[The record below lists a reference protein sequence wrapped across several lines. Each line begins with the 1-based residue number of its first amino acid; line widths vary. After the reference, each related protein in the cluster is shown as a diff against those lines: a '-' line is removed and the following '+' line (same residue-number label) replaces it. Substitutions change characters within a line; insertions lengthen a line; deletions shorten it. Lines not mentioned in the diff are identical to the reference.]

1 MARTL
6 AQFLPGL
13 GPRRK
18 SCASVTTMAASADEN
33 CHGFGQLTAC
43 SMARVLHNLG
53 SMKTIPAIQRY
64 MSTSPHTIGAEQTL
78 QKAHEVMREHSIRHL
93 PVMQGNQLVGIVSD
107 RDVQLILGIEGT
119 DATKVTVEDAMTQD
133 VITVDPD
140 AGLDT
145 VSDLMAERKAGSVVV
160 MQNHHVVGIFTTV
173 DGMRALSELLQTRL
187 KTR

>member
-1 MARTL
+1 LPSPAAR
-6 AQFLPGL
+6 
-13 GPRRK
+13 RN
-18 SCASVTTMAASADEN
+18 SCAKERPSASFLDEN
-33 CHGFGQLTAC
+33 RHGFKQLPA
-43 SMARVLHNLG
+43 SSLARPLHHRR

-78 QKAHEVMREHSIRHL
+78 QKAHDVMREHSIRHL

-140 AGLDT
+140 TGLDE